1 MGNPTKVHAMV
12 ISLGR
17 KCAAMDHELGR
28 WLVAAYRLRV
38 HESLGFASFAE
49 YVERYCGCSRREA
62 TERLRVAKTLD
73 ELPELSHALRT
84 GQVCWSACRELS
96 RVANEETE
104 REWLDAA
111 LGCTARQVER
121 MVVGREKGSRPLD
134 RPSAEPPRKLV
145 LEVSAP
151 TWALFREAREA
162 MTAERGGR
170 VDDDEVV
177 AAFAGAV
184 LAGAS
189 RDEGRAAYQIALTIC
204 DRCQTVSQR
213 AGADD
218 VVVDE
223 VALEVAQC
231 DAQHVGRVDH
241 AGEMS
246 KATQTVPPRTRRNV
260 ALRHG
265 KRCAVPGCRH
275 AAFVELHHTT
285 RRVDGGDHD
294 PEKLVP
300 LCHGH
305 HTATHVGALVIA
317 GTYSTGFTFTHADGA
332 PYGAPFASPA
342 RSKMLAQAHE
352 ALVGWGFKQREAQ
365 ALIDAARSGLK
376 PDADVPAIVRSAL
389 AHARLPAGIVAREEL
404 YTYERL
410 VA

>member
-1 MGNPTKVHAMV
+1 MELAGMGNPTKVHAMV

-17 KCAAMDHELGR
+17 KRAAMDHELGR

-62 TERLRVAKTLD
+62 TERLRVAKALD

-104 REWLDAA
+104 REWLDAP

-151 TWALFREAREA
+151 TWALFQEAREA

-177 AAFAGAV
+177 AALATAV

-204 DRCQTVSQR
+204 DRCHTATQR

-223 VALEVAQC
+223 VTLEAAQC
-231 DAQHVGRVDH
+231 DATPVGRVDQPES
-241 AGEMS
+241 APTR
-246 KATQTVPPRTRRNV
+246 ATQTIPPRVRREV

-265 KRCAVPGCRH
+265 KRCAAPGCRH

-285 RRVDGGDHD
+285 DGSTAAITIRRSSFRSAMGIT
-294 PEKLVP
+294 PRP
-300 LCHGH
+300 
-305 HTATHVGALVIA
+305 TW
-317 GTYSTGFTFTHADGA
+317 
-332 PYGAPFASPA
+332 A
-342 RSKMLAQAHE
+342 RS
-352 ALVGWGFKQREAQ
+352 
-365 ALIDAARSGLK
+365 
-376 PDADVPAIVRSAL
+376 
-389 AHARLPAGIVAREEL
+389 
-404 YTYERL
+404 
-410 VA
+410 